1 MILSTILAL
10 LELVSTW
17 KYPICKRA
25 DTVKIVSMGQ
35 LFRTCQ
41 TFKWSWLFWN
51 CEEWEGNE
59 AHQTTNTST
68 MISAKMDLYIY
79 IDIDIDMY
87 VYIYTY
93 ISLLSSSSYFHINIF
108 VIPVSLSSR
117 CTFILYGSRSPWPPP
132 WLQIATPP
140 ALSRPGGCAGIGFSM
155 SAVRLQPVLLRRA
168 RMTWKNPGEVLGFYG
183 DMTIQWD

>member
-1 MILSTILAL
+1 
-10 LELVSTW
+10 
-17 KYPICKRA
+17 
-25 DTVKIVSMGQ
+25 
-35 LFRTCQ
+35 
-41 TFKWSWLFWN
+41 
-51 CEEWEGNE
+51 
-59 AHQTTNTST
+59 
-68 MISAKMDLYIY
+68 
-79 IDIDIDMY
+79 MY
-87 VYIYTY
+87 VYTYIYTY
-93 ISLLSSSSYFHINIF
+93 ISLLSSSSYFHISIF

-117 CTFILYGSRSPWPPP
+117 YTFILYGSRSPWPPP